1 MSAVRK
7 RTFKALAGALV
18 AAALVVAP
26 LVTTGAS
33 AEDVPDAWPVET
45 VGVKGELVEWTPET
59 NHTDY
64 WEQEY
69 PNAIKCYSSEG
80 NTDHG
85 RITDGGK
92 TVTLNEYQESWPG
105 DHWEVLVIKAGSVWN
120 SVIENPQ
127 PGVAYASP
135 PNDAGKQADV
145 SHWIVCK
152 GEYPT
157 EKPKD
162 KVTETE
168 ESTTDCGEEVVV
180 TVTTTTTTPYI
191 WDDEAEE
198 WVLDEANASTE
209 EDRETRALTEEEWAD
224 CNPTTTKTTYGEW
237 VDGEWECGDTTV
249 TQTRE
254 VYTTVYHGEVAEPT
268 VTTTETQTREL
279 TAEESEQ
286 DCEPTPTPTPT
297 PTETPVVPATPASS
311 DPGALAATGGGIS
324 PMFAVAGGAALF
336 AGIAVV
342 AFAAYRRR
350 HASTE

>member
-1 MSAVRK
+1 MSAVRN

-18 AAALVVAP
+18 AAALVAAP
-26 LVTTGAS
+26 LVTAGAS
-33 AEDVPDAWPVET
+33 ADDAPDAWPADT
-45 VGVKGELVEWTPET
+45 VGVKGELVEWTSET

-64 WEQEY
+64 WEEEY
-69 PNAIKCYSSEG
+69 PNAVACYSSEG

-85 RITDGGK
+85 RITDDGK
-92 TVTLNEYQESWPG
+92 TVTLNEYDSSWPG
-105 DHWEVLVIKAGSVWN
+105 DHWEVLVIKAGSLWN
-120 SVIENPQ
+120 SVIENPE

-135 PNDAGKQADV
+135 PNDGGKQANV

-168 ESTTDCGEEVVV
+168 ESTTDCGDEVVV
-180 TVTTTTTTPYI
+180 TVTTITTTPYK
-191 WDDEAEE
+191 WDAEAEQ
-198 WVLDEANASTE
+198 WVLDEANAKTE
-209 EDRETRALTEEEWAD
+209 EKRETRELTEEEWAD

-254 VYTTVYHGEVAEPT
+254 VYTTVYHGENAEPT

-286 DCEPTPTPTPT
+286 DCTPTPTPT
-297 PTETPVVPATPASS
+297 PTVTPA
-311 DPGALAATGGGIS
+311 DPGGTPTSTDSEALAATGGGIS

-336 AGIAVV
+336 AGVSAV

-350 HASTE
+350 QGAAE